1 MTCSDNGSC
10 IPSSY
15 SFFNDNLKDNL
26 NDFIFNFQWENI
38 KNCLSNINDES
49 IYIRNIIDLIIR
61 EEYYKALK
69 FIYDG
74 IKKGRGEIIKCF
86 K

>member
-1 MTCSDNGSC
+1 M
-10 IPSSY
+10 
-15 SFFNDNLKDNL
+15 
-26 NDFIFNFQWENI
+26 ENI
-38 KNCLSNINDES
+38 KNCLSNINDET

-74 IKKGRGEIIKCF
+74 IKKGREEIIKCF